1 MNKKIRSRI
10 EGIGKKDLMIRNT
23 IRLFKQDYWYILDL
37 SFSLLI
43 GSITIHICDQDIII
57 SNMNEQKFLIKIESA
72 NIDNFLIIK
81 IPDGASVIIETL
93 KIYTLGLV
101 DYGINKIEGV
111 GGTLRKDSSG
121 NEYIENE
128 NMNFS
133 TFQDRKNIITLL
145 WNGITLEEEN
155 YDGQANQSNLG
166 KTYFRIFSPPL
177 EVNERKL
184 LLRWLQQTH

>member
-1 MNKKIRSRI
+1 
-10 EGIGKKDLMIRNT
+10 
-23 IRLFKQDYWYILDL
+23 
-37 SFSLLI
+37 
-43 GSITIHICDQDIII
+43 
-57 SNMNEQKFLIKIESA
+57 
-72 NIDNFLIIK
+72 
-81 IPDGASVIIETL
+81 
-93 KIYTLGLV
+93 
-101 DYGINKIEGV
+101 
-111 GGTLRKDSSG
+111 
-121 NEYIENE
+121 
-128 NMNFS
+128 MNFS